1 MKKNYYFRLVI
12 SLTSVFIVTISGLLI
27 YGKLAINNDKYVSV
41 YANDNKEINIKDNTI
56 YLSTNVLDS
65 SLTSISKYLKTEV
78 PIKDMYD
85 NIVTNAIKN
94 DKNIKMEKNKENS
107 LKELTTSI
115 DKEKAEVL
123 FEDYINVDD
132 NININILFENDTE
145 NIEIDSIDYKIN
157 KEEILRARVV
167 KTALEQVG
175 KTGETYWEWYGF
187 NHRVEWCAVFVS
199 WVANQHGLIEADEAP
214 KFVWVKI
221 GVDFYKNKNQFK
233 YRKEYTPKG
242 GDVIFFDWNNNGVI
256 DHVGIVEKVKDGYV
270 YTVEGNVH
278 YLDVENRK
286 YKTTS
291 SYIYGYGIPNYENL

>member
-1 MKKNYYFRLVI
+1 MKKNYYFRLAI
-12 SLTSVFIVTISGLLI
+12 SLTSVFIVTIVGLLI
-27 YGKLAINNDKYVSV
+27 YGKFGIINDKYVSI
-41 YANDNKEINIKDNTI
+41 YATDKNNIDVKDNTI
-56 YLSTNVLDS
+56 YLSSNLLDN

-78 PIKDMYD
+78 PLKDMYD
-85 NIVTNAIKN
+85 NIVTNAISN
-94 DKNIKMEKNKENS
+94 DKNIEMKDSKESN

-115 DKEKAEVL
+115 DKETAELL
-123 FEDYINVDD
+123 FDDYINIDD
-132 NININILFENDTE
+132 EINVNVSFENDTD
-145 NIEIDSIDYKIN
+145 NIEVDSINYKIN
-157 KEEILRARVV
+157 KEEILRDRVV
-167 KTALEQVG
+167 KTALAEVG

-199 WVANQHGLIEADEAP
+199 WVANQHGLIDAGEAP

-256 DHVGIVEKVKDGYV
+256 DHVGLVEKVKDGYV

-278 YLDVENRK
+278 YLDVENKK
-286 YKTTS
+286 YKATS